1 LRDDQ
6 DSILLTYRSI
16 YPILENVQ
24 TSLSEIVQEALSDC
38 PNVDRICFRVK
49 TEKSFIDKINALT
62 KDNLLKYKYP
72 FRELQDLVGGRVVV
86 YYKSDI
92 RKIEMELERNFKR
105 VEKIEIV
112 PDDEKEFGYEGIH
125 YILVTPNH
133 IYNPHRDNINVPYF
147 FELQIKTL
155 YQHAWAQSE
164 HGLGYKPGIDLP
176 KVIKRKLAFLAAQSW
191 GADEILEEL
200 VKDVN
205 ELKKD
210 GT

>member
-1 LRDDQ
+1 MRADQ
-6 DSILLTYRSI
+6 ETILKTYKSIC
-16 YPILENVQ
+16 PILDNIQEQ
-24 TSLSEIVQEALSDC
+24 LLQSIKEALSDC
-38 PNVDRICFRVK
+38 PNIDRISFRVK
-49 TEKSFIDKINALT
+49 TEKSFTDKINLQT
-62 KDNLLKYKYP
+62 KDKQLKYKLP
-72 FRELQDLVGGRVVV
+72 FRELQDLIGGRVVV

-92 RKIEMELERNFKR
+92 NKIETELEKNYKR

-125 YILVTPNH
+125 YILFIPNH
-133 IYNPHRDNINVPYF
+133 IYNPHRDNINIPYF

-164 HGLGYKPGIDLP
+164 HGLGYKPGVELP
-176 KVIKRKLAFLAAQSW
+176 KVVKRKLAFIAAQSW

-205 ELKKD
+205 ELKK
-210 GT
+210 T